1 MKTITFI
8 IVLQLLVTLI
18 TGCSLLEDKFNEQRV
33 LQNSTDP
40 LVCEPED
47 AQLCVGWIKEI

>member
-18 TGCSLLEDKFNEQRV
+18 TGCSSLEETFYEQRI
-33 LQNSTDP
+33 LQNSEHP
-40 LVCEPED
+40 LVCESED
-47 AQLCVGWIKEI
+47 PQLCVGWVK